1 MVGVSLYD
9 VTVTIDNDTEIID
22 LGDIDPE
29 HWNEYAMEQGW
40 SDGFP
45 LVMPT
50 EDAVGRFV
58 DMVRG
63 DNEPL
68 PPITPR
74 LLIPTLETLAAN
86 AVMAGC
92 RPEYFPAVLA
102 AARAVLNPEYNLH
115 GSLATT
121 HSCAP
126 MLMFNGP
133 IRNEID
139 INVSSNC
146 FGQGRQANATIG
158 RALQLILLNVGGAR
172 PGVMDRSTQGS
183 PAKYAFCFG
192 ENEEESPW
200 EPFHLRRGF
209 EADDS
214 VVTAIP
220 SEAPHNIND
229 HASTTG
235 IGVLTTIAG
244 TISQPGANSIYCKAP
259 IFIVLG
265 PEHAQTLHRDG
276 WTIESMQQDIWQR
289 SRIPIDRVSE
299 ENQVSYAEMER
310 PLIDGHYHLT
320 QTPDD
325 ILIVVA
331 GGPGKHS
338 AYIPPFGFTTACSVR
353 VAHM

>member
-1 MVGVSLYD
+1 MESAAE
-9 VTVTIDNDTEIID
+9 TEILD
-22 LGDIDPE
+22 LGDMDQAQ
-29 HWNEYAMEQGW
+29 WNEYAFEQGW

-50 EDAVGRFV
+50 ENLVERFV
-58 DMVRG
+58 ATCHG
-63 DNEPL
+63 DNEPI
-68 PPITPR
+68 PPMSPR
-74 LLIPTLETLAAN
+74 RVVPTLPVLAAN

-102 AARAVLNPEYNLH
+102 AVRAVLTPEYNLH

-126 MLMFNGP
+126 MLLYNGP
-133 IRNEID
+133 IRQELEI
-139 INVSSNC
+139 NCSSNC

-158 RALQLILLNVGGAR
+158 RALQLILLNIGGAR

-200 EPFHLRRGF
+200 EPFHVRRGF
-209 EADDS
+209 AAADS

-235 IGVLTTIAG
+235 IGILTTIAG
-244 TISQPGANSIYCKAP
+244 TISQPGANAIYCNAP
-259 IFIVLG
+259 IFLILG
-265 PEHAQTLHRDG
+265 PEHAQTLDRDG
-276 WTIESMQQDIWQR
+276 WSIADMQQDLFDR
-289 SRIPIDRVSE
+289 SAVHISRVSA
-299 ENQVSYAEMER
+299 ENQESYAGMDR
-310 PLIDGHYHLT
+310 PLVDDHYHM
-320 QTPDD
+320 TPSPED
-325 ILIVVA
+325 IHILVA

-353 VAHM
+353 LSHV

>member
-1 MVGVSLYD
+1 M
-9 VTVTIDNDTEIID
+9 TNTTPDTETETID
-22 LGDIDPE
+22 LGDMDPGE
-29 HWNEYAMEQGW
+29 WNQYALDQGW

-45 LVMPT
+45 VVMPT
-50 EDAVGRFV
+50 EDMVARFV
-58 DMVRG
+58 DTIRG
-63 DNEPL
+63 DNEPI
-68 PPITPR
+68 PPISPR
-74 LLIPTLETLAAN
+74 RLVPSLQALAAN

-102 AARAVLNPEYNLH
+102 ATRAALNPDYNLH

-126 MLMFNGP
+126 MLLFNGP
-133 IRNEID
+133 IRNELE
-139 INVSSNC
+139 INYSSNC

-158 RALQLILLNVGGAR
+158 RALQLILLNVGGAK

-183 PAKYAFCFG
+183 PAKYAFCFA

-200 EPFHLRRGF
+200 EPFHVRRGF
-209 EADDS
+209 EAADS

-229 HASTTG
+229 HASTSGKG
-235 IGVLTTIAG
+235 ILTTIAG
-244 TISQPGANSIYCKAP
+244 TISQPGANSIYCNAP

-276 WTIESMQQDIWQR
+276 WSIASMQEDIWQR
-289 SRIPIDRVSE
+289 SRLPLDRVSE
-299 ENQVSYAEMER
+299 ENQESYADMER

-320 QTPDD
+320 QSPDD
-325 ILIVVA
+325 ILILVA

-338 AYIPPFGFTTACSVR
+338 AYIPPFGFTAACSVR
-353 VAHM
+353 VAHL